1 MGPRRMRTRWTYAE
15 FARLPSFGSSRHE
28 VIEDQLVVTP
38 APSRRHQR
46 IVTDLVT
53 ILNTFVRKLGIGQV
67 FAGPFDVLFG
77 EGDYL
82 EPDIV
87 FVGVDREDLLTDRGM
102 EGPPHLIVEVTSP
115 ATAER
120 DRGLKLDRY
129 RHFGVGE
136 YWVVDPEVA
145 TVAVWELAEAGA
157 KPSVHERD
165 DVLIWRPAGAPTEL
179 RIDIGALLEP
189 AG

>member
-1 MGPRRMRTRWTYAE
+1 MGARRMRTRWTYAE
-15 FARLPSFGSSRHE
+15 FARLPSVGSARHE

-53 ILNTFVRKLGIGQV
+53 TLNTFVRKHGFGQV
-67 FAGPFDVLFG
+67 FAGPFDVLLG

-87 FVGVDREDLLTDRGM
+87 FVGVEREDLLTDRGM
-102 EGPPHLIVEVTSP
+102 EGPPQLIVEVTSP

-120 DRGLKLDRY
+120 DRGIKLDTY
-129 RHFGVGE
+129 RQFGVGE
-136 YWVVDPEVA
+136 YWVVDPEVG
-145 TVAVWELAEAGA
+145 TVAVWELAEGSAN
-157 KPSVHERD
+157 PSVHEAG
-165 DVLIWRPAGAPTEL
+165 DVLARRPAGAPSEL
-179 RIDIGALLEP
+179 RIDIGVLVEP
-189 AG
+189 AR

>member
-1 MGPRRMRTRWTYAE
+1 MGARRMRTRWTYAE
-15 FARLPSFGSSRHE
+15 FARLPSVGSTRHE
-28 VIEDQLVVTP
+28 VIEDRLVVTP
-38 APSRRHQR
+38 APSRLHQR

-53 ILNTFVRKLGIGQV
+53 TLNTFVRKHGIGQV

-87 FVGVDREDLLTDRGM
+87 FVGVEREDLLTDRGM

-129 RHFGVGE
+129 RQFGVGE

-145 TVAVWELAEAGA
+145 TVAVWALEEGA
-157 KPSVHERD
+157 ANPSVHAAG
-165 DVLIWRPAGAPTEL
+165 DVLTWRPDGAPTEL
-179 RIDIGALLEP
+179 RIDVGALLEP
-189 AG
+189 AR